1 MCSSCLYLR
10 LLDFVSVLQKD
21 FAVREMREFNK
32 GVMQQIGE
40 ATQVHPDLA
49 EAVTMYF
56 QQVYNLSTQCNN
68 LVVSLAVKIFYRFQI
83 FVFIPTNYHLQL
95 WISIFRCIF
104 FVRLEFLSENF
115 M

>member
-1 MCSSCLYLR
+1 
-10 LLDFVSVLQKD
+10 
-21 FAVREMREFNK
+21 MREFNK

-83 FVFIPTNYHLQL
+83 FVFIPTNYHLQGPCGFQYL
-95 WISIFRCIF
+95 DAY
-104 FVRLEFLSENF
+104 FL
-115 M
+115 